1 MKMFV
6 SINAMRF
13 VRLIKKKKLAICLFM
28 INLDEYEYQ
37 LEDTI
42 DCVILI
48 ISCKKNNNKLF
59 NFWLKVE
66 WIRNESR

>member
-48 ISCKKNNNKLF
+48 ISCKKKSYSISDQN
-59 NFWLKVE
+59 W
-66 WIRNESR
+66 NEYK

>member
-1 MKMFV
+1 
-6 SINAMRF
+6 
-13 VRLIKKKKLAICLFM
+13 M